1 MTRRFGR
8 TSTASVSARRSL
20 SRYAKGPLCLAP
32 SGYTAGAMP
41 DPIKDWSLTSLKER
55 LIKIGAKVVSHGRY
69 VTFQMAEVAVPRQ
82 MFQEILSLIAR
93 LRAPPAPA

>member
-1 MTRRFGR
+1 MAVN
-8 TSTASVSARRSL
+8 SPVKQKETASPAL
-20 SRYAKGPLCLAP
+20 SEGC
-32 SGYTAGAMP
+32 GQGT
-41 DPIKDWSLTSLKER
+41 SLTEGCQLVLRCIQLKTK

-82 MFQEILSLIAR
+82 MFQEILTLIAR